1 MPAVAARLRS
11 ERAMK
16 GEAMCLLA
24 QNWWAVAL
32 RGGFAIL
39 FGVLALLLPGI
50 TLGALILLWGVYA
63 VVDGVFS
70 IISGV
75 RAARRSD
82 RWGALMVGGVIGIL
96 AGLIAVFLPAAA
108 AVAFVYLF
116 AAWALVSGIIEIV
129 AAIRLRREIEG
140 EWLLGLTGVVSVLL
154 GLYAAVFPGL
164 GLLGLIWAIGVY
176 AIIIGAMLLM
186 LAFRLR
192 RHAGTATQPAHP

>member
-1 MPAVAARLRS
+1 MSPLTAQLRN
-11 ERAMK
+11 ERAMN
-16 GEAMCLLA
+16 GEATCLLA

-32 RGGFAIL
+32 RGAFAIL

-50 TLGALILLWGVYA
+50 TLGALILLWGVFA

-75 RAARRSD
+75 RAARRNE
-82 RWGALMVGGVIGIL
+82 RWGTLLVGGVIGIL

-116 AAWALVSGIIEIV
+116 AAWALVSGVIEIV

-140 EWLLGLTGVVSVLL
+140 EWLLGLTGVVSILL
-154 GLYAAVFPGL
+154 GLYVAVFPGL
-164 GLLGLIWAIGVY
+164 GLLGLIWAIGAY
-176 AIIIGAMLLM
+176 AIVIGAMLVL

-192 RHAGTATQPAHP
+192 RVSTDRTRLAHS

>member
-1 MPAVAARLRS
+1 MLP
-11 ERAMK
+11 
-16 GEAMCLLA
+16 LLV

-32 RGGFAIL
+32 RGVFAIL
-39 FGVLALLLPGI
+39 FGVLAIALPGV
-50 TLGALILLWGVYA
+50 TLGALILLWGIYA
-63 VVDGVFS
+63 VADGVFA

-75 RAARRSD
+75 RAAHRHE
-82 RWGALMVGGVIGIL
+82 RWGALIVEGIAGIL
-96 AGLIAVFLPAAA
+96 AGVVAVFLPAAA
-108 AVAFVYLF
+108 AVAFIYLF
-116 AAWALVSGIIEIV
+116 ALWALITGIVEIV